1 LNRGVVAREDASMPP
16 QYRFVDEWFV
26 PMPIEQAYDLLGD
39 PLRYPE
45 WWPEAFPQATGD
57 PGPPKPGNRVDVLSK
72 GFLPYRLRWTLTC
85 VSVERPSK
93 IDAEMTGDFEG
104 TSAWTLTEVDGG
116 TRAVLDFRPAVAKPL
131 VRNLTP
137 LLRPL
142 FAANHRWA
150 MRKGEEAARRVAV
163 ESAASTSST

>member
-1 LNRGVVAREDASMPP
+1 MHVMAAE
-16 QYRFVDEWFV
+16 YRFVDEWFV
-26 PMPIEQAYDLLGD
+26 PMQIEQAYDVLGD

-45 WWPEAFPQATGD
+45 WWPEAFPQASGD
-57 PGPPKPGNRVDVLSK
+57 PGPPKPGNRVAVVSR

-85 VSVERPSK
+85 VAVDRPHT
-93 IDAEMTGDFEG
+93 IDAEMSGDFVG
-104 TSAWTLTEVDGG
+104 TSSWTFAEVDGG

-131 VRNLTP
+131 VRRLSL

-142 FAANHRWA
+142 FRANHRWA
-150 MRKGEEAARRVAV
+150 MARGQEAIRRLAL